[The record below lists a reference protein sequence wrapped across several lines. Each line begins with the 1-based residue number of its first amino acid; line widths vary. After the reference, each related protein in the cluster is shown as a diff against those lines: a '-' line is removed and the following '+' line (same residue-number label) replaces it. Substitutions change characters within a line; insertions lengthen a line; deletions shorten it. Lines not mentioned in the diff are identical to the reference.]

1 MCWNMAVGMFKSLDE
16 QCLAEC
22 TNKSYVEGDV
32 SKQEALCLNRCV
44 SKYLETN
51 VQVGEYMQKLGQSGQ
66 LYRKL
71 SSDMYQSGAW
81 S

>member
-1 MCWNMAVGMFKSLDE
+1 MCWSMAVGMFKSLDE

-22 TNKSYVEGDV
+22 INKSYAQGDV
-32 SKQEALCLNRCV
+32 SKQKALCLDISV

-81 S
+81 T

>member
-1 MCWNMAVGMFKSLDE
+1 MAVGTFKSLDK

-22 TNKSYVEGDV
+22 INKSYAQGDV
-32 SKQEALCLNRCV
+32 SKKEALCLDRCV

-51 VQVGEYMQKLGQSGQ
+51 VQVGENMQKLGQSGQ

-71 SSDMYQSGAW
+71 SSDMDQSGA
-81 S
+81 